1 MSTQHGII
9 VVNTQCIIRPLVS
22 SPTEKCQSMF
32 NVLIVFH
39 FFDFLGLF
47 WLVCEAEEPKTVQ
60 HSVSRMK
67 QWTKYRSEYEIG
79 RKGVL

>member
-1 MSTQHGII
+1 MHNKTLGVLSYWK
-9 VVNTQCIIRPLVS
+9 VS
-22 SPTEKCQSMF
+22 IH
-32 NVLIVFH
+32 VLIVFH